1 MLLCFVFW
9 ASLPLLRS
17 LTLRSQAQQ
26 FDRMNRQLSLSP
38 NNFIHGL
45 EDIVDRYDSFIIDQ
59 WGVLHNGETPY
70 SHVLEC
76 LLKLRNS
83 GKKMIMLSNS
93 SKRKQSAIDGMKKVG
108 IDPLLFDEVIT
119 SGELGWSMINNRD
132 FSSAHISMRN
142 LRALSGEDDV
152 MKVFVL
158 GNGSDDIEY
167 VHSCRCILAPALDA
181 DFVLC
186 RGTFSIMDGNNNK
199 VYRSARDFMVECE
212 QSLAECASVGL
223 PMLVTNP
230 DFYRPGCGSP
240 MPGLVAQMYSK
251 LVGDESK
258 VTLIGKPL
266 QLVYESSLKALSAV
280 MGTDTVLRRDRVCCI
295 GDSMEH
301 DIKGATGAQ
310 MASVFISNGV
320 HASELNR
327 VEGECARPDQDY
339 ITFFMLK
346 HKEHM
351 PDFVLPCFKW

>member
-1 MLLCFVFW
+1 MLICFVFW

-17 LTLRSQAQQ
+17 LPLVKQAHLNRM
-26 FDRMNRQLSLSP
+26 DRKLCVSP
-38 NNFIHGL
+38 SNFIHGL

-76 LLKLRNS
+76 LINLKNS

-119 SGELGWSMINNRD
+119 SGELGWSMINQRD
-132 FSSAHISMRN
+132 FSSAHIYRRD
-142 LRALSGEDDV
+142 LRALSDEDDV

-158 GNGSDDIEY
+158 GNGSDDLEY
-167 VHSCRCILAPALDA
+167 VHSCRCILAPAQDA
-181 DFVLC
+181 DFILC
-186 RGTFSIMDGNNNK
+186 RGTFSILDGK
-199 VYRSARDFMVECE
+199 SDKTYKSAKDFMVGCE
-212 QSLAECASVGL
+212 QSLQECASAGL

-240 MPGLVAQMYSK
+240 MPGLVGQMYSK

-266 QLVYESSLKALSAV
+266 QMVYESSLKALSAV
-280 MGTDTVLRRDRVCCI
+280 VGTETVIRRDRVCCI

-301 DIKGATGAQ
+301 DIKGASGAQ

-327 VEGECARPDQDY
+327 AEGECARPDQDS
-339 ITFFMLK
+339 ISFFMLK
-346 HKEHM
+346 HREYL